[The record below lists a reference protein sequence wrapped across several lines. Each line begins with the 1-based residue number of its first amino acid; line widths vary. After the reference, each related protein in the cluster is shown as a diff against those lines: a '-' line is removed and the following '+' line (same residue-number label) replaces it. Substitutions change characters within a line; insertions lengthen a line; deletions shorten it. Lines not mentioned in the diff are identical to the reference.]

1 MRLGGSISLLLVA
14 ASFVA
19 ASLAAGPWA
28 RAADGAPVPAPETY
42 ESHLASGLK
51 LLEDENF
58 AAARA
63 EFEAAYQAS
72 PRAIPL
78 LDVALCERAMF
89 RYPQAIAALERA
101 LRDHAATLDEGERR
115 AAEASLAELR
125 AMLGFV
131 QVELVPRDAVL
142 RIDGEDQPRGALQRT
157 IPLGPGAHR
166 LEARLD
172 GHWPAAQTITLA
184 AGDQAAIKLRLV
196 TTSTPPPTFTEPA
209 PPAPRG
215 PYALATVTVFVPVQ
229 PTDFSGAGAGVS
241 GGARLG
247 YRLSPV
253 VGVELGFEYAHLG
266 TSGQGK
272 PSFADAVS
280 GSAAFPLHYALSA
293 FRVGLDLRLMT
304 TGRTV
309 RFVQTFG
316 GGVSIDAVT
325 WEPGS
330 GSTVTRQDARG
341 ADAFGMSETGLE
353 LDLRG
358 VLLGLTAQNVVAS
371 SGGLDHAK
379 HDQFSGNTYG
389 GPQFSVGLGLRGGY
403 RLW

>member
-1 MRLGGSISLLLVA
+1 MHLGRPISLLLVA
-14 ASFVA
+14 AA
-19 ASLAAGPWA
+19 LAAAIPA
-28 RAADGAPVPAPETY
+28 RAGETY
-42 ESHLASGLK
+42 EQHLASGLK

-63 EFEAAYQAS
+63 EFEAAYQAG
-72 PRAIPL
+72 PRATPL

-101 LRDHAATLDEGERR
+101 LRDHASTLEESDRR
-115 AAEASLAELR
+115 SAEASLAELR

-131 QVELVPRDAVL
+131 QVELVPRDAIL

-172 GHWPAAQTITLA
+172 GYWPAAQTVTLA

-196 TTSTPPPTFTEPA
+196 TTSTPPPIFTVPE

-215 PYALATVTVFVPVQ
+215 PYLLAAVTGFVPVQ
-229 PTDFSGAGAGVS
+229 PTDFSGGGAGVS
-241 GGARLG
+241 GGARVG
-247 YRLSPV
+247 YRLAPV
-253 VGVELGFEYAHLG
+253 VGAELGFEYAHFG
-266 TSGQGK
+266 ASGQGK

-280 GSAAFPLHYALSA
+280 GSTGAFPLHYALSS
-293 FRVGLDLRLMT
+293 FRIGLDLRLMT
-304 TGRTV
+304 TGRTL

-316 GGVSIDAVT
+316 GGVSIDSVT
-325 WEPGS
+325 WQPGS
-330 GSTVTRQDARG
+330 GSIVTRQDARG
-341 ADAFGMSETGLE
+341 ADAFGMSETGFE
-353 LDLRG
+353 LDLSG
-358 VLLGLTAQNVVAS
+358 VLLGLTAQNVIAS
-371 SGGLDHAK
+371 SGALDHPK

-389 GPQFSVGLGLRGGY
+389 GPQFSIGLGLRAGY